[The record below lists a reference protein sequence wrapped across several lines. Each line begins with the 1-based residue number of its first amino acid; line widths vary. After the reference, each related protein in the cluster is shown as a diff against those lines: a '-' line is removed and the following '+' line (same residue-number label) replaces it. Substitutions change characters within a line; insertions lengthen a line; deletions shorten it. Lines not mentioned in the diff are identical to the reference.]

1 MKKQTRLE
9 RAAEKYADPANIR
22 AQTKLQPSV
31 INHMNRTAE
40 HFREGARWAFRQ
52 SKAAVKKLP
61 TLSDSYASSYR
72 DSEANT
78 FEKLLLEIE
87 GRVSLATK
95 GPWNSRYGNTVYGDN
110 GDIHVATLN
119 DGEYIENANRESDSD
134 FIAHSRTDIETLAK
148 IVRVQSEALYGIIW
162 NDTEIDEA
170 ESRAKEANSAIE
182 KSIGGGV

>member
-9 RAAEKYADPANIR
+9 RA
-22 AQTKLQPSV
+22 L
-31 INHMNRTAE
+31 
-40 HFREGARWAFRQ
+40 
-52 SKAAVKKLP
+52 
-61 TLSDSYASSYR
+61 
-72 DSEANT
+72 
-78 FEKLLLEIE
+78 EKLLLEIE

-148 IVRVQSEALYGIIW
+148 IVRIQME
-162 NDTEIDEA
+162 
-170 ESRAKEANSAIE
+170 AIE
-182 KSIGGGV
+182 AIIPAAIWFMEGPYGSSPDEDCIKKLRDAHSDIAKLIGGGV